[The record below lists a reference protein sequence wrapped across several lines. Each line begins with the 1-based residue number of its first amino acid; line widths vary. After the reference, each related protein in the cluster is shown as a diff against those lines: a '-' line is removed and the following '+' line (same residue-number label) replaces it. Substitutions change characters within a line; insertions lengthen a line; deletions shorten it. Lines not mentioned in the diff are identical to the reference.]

1 MALLFAGVTVA
12 PGERAGEC
20 PLKRFRPGLPSSLES
35 SMTNADSAAEWFDAL
50 DS

>member
-1 MALLFAGVTVA
+1 MALLFAGVTVS

-20 PLKRFRPGLPSSLES
+20 PLNGSAAGLPSSLES